1 MDWEAVIA
9 IVEIAGLLAVV
20 ISLIYVAIQV
30 RQNSALIG
38 QNTEVARSSVD
49 LELTALGTD
58 FNLRVAENP
67 ALARAYY
74 MGLHDPDSLTEDEK
88 IQLHYL
94 IPSVFLLMEG
104 AHRQYVRGYLPES
117 GWTPY
122 EGLISYLLG
131 NPIARDWWVDGS
143 TVFSKDFE
151 TAVEQISGVRR
162 GVK

>member
-1 MDWEAVIA
+1 MSWDAISAIAEAVGVIA
-9 IVEIAGLLAVV
+9 IVV
-20 ISLIYVAIQV
+20 SLIYVSVQIKQ
-30 RQNSALIG
+30 S
-38 QNTEVARSSVD
+38 TEVARSAVD
-49 LELTALGTD
+49 LELTTMGTD
-58 FNLRVAENP
+58 FHMRVAENP

-74 MGLHDPDSLTEDEK
+74 MGMSDPESLTEDEK
-88 IQLHYL
+88 IQLYYL
-94 IPSVFLLMEG
+94 IPGVFLLMEG

-131 NPIARDWWVDGS
+131 NPIVREWWIDGP

-151 TAVEQISGVRR
+151 TAVEEISGVSR

>member
-1 MDWEAVIA
+1 MNWDAISAIAEVVGVIA
-9 IVEIAGLLAVV
+9 IVV
-20 ISLIYVAIQV
+20 SLIYVSVQIKQ
-30 RQNSALIG
+30 S
-38 QNTEVARSSVD
+38 TEVARSAVD
-49 LELTALGTD
+49 LELTTMGTD
-58 FNLRVAENP
+58 FHMRVAENP

-74 MGLHDPDSLTEDEK
+74 MGMSDPESLTEDEK
-88 IQLHYL
+88 IQLYYL
-94 IPSVFLLMEG
+94 IPGVFLLMEG

-131 NPIARDWWVDGS
+131 NPIVREWWIDGP

-151 TAVEQISGVRR
+151 TAVEEISGVSR